1 MAPNRRTKAE
11 RRQEWA
17 DAERSVWEEFKPKL
31 TNLKSYEDAKI
42 LVNQAPPPDTPGR
55 KYYSNLGFLL
65 QHFAVPANSSYEEQ
79 SLYLQ
84 LIRRLDSTGQLKPG
98 VGQKVEEELKRAM
111 EAQGSW

>member
-17 DAERSVWEEFKPKL
+17 NAERSVWEEFKPKL
-31 TNLKSYEDAKI
+31 ANLKSYEDAKI

-55 KYYSNLGFLL
+55 KYYSNLGFFL
-65 QHFAVPANSSYEEQ
+65 QYFAVPANSSYEEI

-84 LIRRLDSTGQLKPG
+84 FIRRLDSTGQLKPG
-98 VGQKVEEELKRAM
+98 VGQKVEEELERAM